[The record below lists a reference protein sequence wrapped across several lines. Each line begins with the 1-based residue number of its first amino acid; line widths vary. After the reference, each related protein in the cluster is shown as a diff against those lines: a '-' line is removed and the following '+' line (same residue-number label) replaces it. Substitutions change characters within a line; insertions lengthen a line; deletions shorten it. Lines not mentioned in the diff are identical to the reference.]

1 MRISLA
7 FVFCLVSLSGCA
19 SYLTPRPPVVEDKV
33 GLWGRE
39 PVGTLATAADYRVV
53 FVQLDGKTKVCADP
67 SPDAAAQF
75 SSTLAAALSSPLGG
89 AKEISANTQ
98 VSIAVAMKQLFRRSQ
113 GVQLYRDGAFAWCN
127 LFLNGV
133 IDSQAYIAELQELR
147 KSAVNLIDKEIP
159 HLDKIPIDPIQT
171 PVAPPPGG
179 TR

>member
-1 MRISLA
+1 
-7 FVFCLVSLSGCA
+7 
-19 SYLTPRPPVVEDKV
+19 LTP
-33 GLWGRE
+33 
-39 PVGTLATAADYRVV
+39 
-53 FVQLDGKTKVCADP
+53 
-67 SPDAAAQF
+67 
-75 SSTLAAALSSPLGG
+75 STP
-89 AKEISANTQ
+89 
-98 VSIAVAMKQLFRRSQ
+98 